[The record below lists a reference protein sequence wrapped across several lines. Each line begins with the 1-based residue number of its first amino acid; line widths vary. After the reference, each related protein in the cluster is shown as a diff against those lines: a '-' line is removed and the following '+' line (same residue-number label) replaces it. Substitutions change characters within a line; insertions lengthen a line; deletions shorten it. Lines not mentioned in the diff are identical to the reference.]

1 MSPKSRGRPVRRK
14 ARRTPGTTAT
24 TTALSLERRALRE
37 ARALLHPGANVVAAE
52 LFASFFL
59 GQAWA
64 RAELGDREPELA
76 LVRGVAEVVRRADPA
91 GAAALAAFRLVLP
104 EAAAEID
111 KLLDELDQPL
121 PGWAAAST
129 PAPAAALLSEDPW
142 GARQNWFI
150 RYEEPSPH
158 VLMASVMRPGGP
170 EVDELTVA
178 LPEAPEEYD
187 EIREETFS
195 PLRDVSVGQALAA
208 LREAVRSTGL
218 LWPRQRS
225 GTFVENRLLAR
236 RRIDAYADPEPS
248 LEERLAEQALPP
260 AERSRLRA
268 AFLAERTGAPE
279 AIDFL
284 VEVFLDYGAGYLG
297 REPLLWSPA
306 DVILFLLDY
315 VPRKVVLDEADRARL
330 PALLADWVRFAL
342 ARSGVEPRW
351 IEPVLAAVEEHAEE
365 FFETYEDAAGPARQL
380 LTRLTAEGVDLTDK
394 DSVDAAVS
402 RFNAEQLA
410 RRALAAS
417 GPPPSGAAYQLKIA
431 LRDVRPRVWRRVVV
445 PADVTLDVLHE
456 VVQVAMG
463 WNDAHLHVWEIAG
476 ERYGASDPDW
486 DVLAEG
492 DVAIADLCAEGETL
506 DYTYDLGDNWEH
518 AITVERLL
526 LPAEAGEVPRCE
538 AGARACPPED
548 IGGAPGYAELLGAL
562 AKPADASEWAC
573 ELAEMYDGFDPE
585 RFDVELVTRRLRAV
599 LTA

>member
-1 MSPKSRGRPVRRK
+1 
-14 ARRTPGTTAT
+14 
-24 TTALSLERRALRE
+24 
-37 ARALLHPGANVVAAE
+37 
-52 LFASFFL
+52 
-59 GQAWA
+59 
-64 RAELGDREPELA
+64 
-76 LVRGVAEVVRRADPA
+76 
-91 GAAALAAFRLVLP
+91 
-104 EAAAEID
+104 
-111 KLLDELDQPL
+111 
-121 PGWAAAST
+121 
-129 PAPAAALLSEDPW
+129 
-142 GARQNWFI
+142 
-150 RYEEPSPH
+150 
-158 VLMASVMRPGGP
+158 MASVMRPGGP
-170 EVDELTVA
+170 EVEELTIA

-187 EIREETFS
+187 EIRAETFS
-195 PLRDVSVGQALAA
+195 PLADVPVGRALAA
-208 LREAVRSTGL
+208 LREPVRSTGL
-218 LWPRQRS
+218 LWPRPRS

-297 REPLLWSPA
+297 GEPLRWSPA

-315 VPRKVVLDEADRARL
+315 VPRKVVLDEGDRAQL

-351 IEPVLAAVEEHAEE
+351 VEPVLAAVHEHAEE

-394 DSVDAAVS
+394 GSVDAAVS

-417 GPPPSGAAYQLKIA
+417 GPPPSGAAYQLKIV

-456 VVQVAMG
+456 AVQAAMG

-476 ERYGASDPDW
+476 ERYGAADPDW
-486 DVLAEG
+486 EVVEERT
-492 DVAIADLCAEGETL
+492 VAIADVCAEGEAL

-548 IGGAPGYAELLGAL
+548 IGGAPGYAELLDAL
-562 AKPADASEWAC
+562 AKPADASARGR
-573 ELAEMYDGFDPE
+573 ELAEMYDGFNPE
-585 RFDVELVTRRLRAV
+585 RFDAQRVTRGLGAV
-599 LTA
+599 LSV

>member
-14 ARRTPGTTAT
+14 ARRTPGATAT

-59 GQAWA
+59 GQACA

-111 KLLDELDQPL
+111 ELLDELGQPL
-121 PGWAAAST
+121 PGWAAATT

-150 RYEEPSPH
+150 RYDEPSPH

-170 EVDELTVA
+170 EVDELTIA
-178 LPEAPEEYD
+178 LPEAPERYD
-187 EIREETFS
+187 EIRAEAFS
-195 PLRDVSVGQALAA
+195 PLADVPVGQALAA
-208 LREAVRSTGL
+208 LREAVRSTGMM
-218 LWPRQRS
+218 WPRSRS
-225 GTFVENRLLAR
+225 GSFVENRLLAR
-236 RRIDAYADPEPS
+236 RRIDAHADPEPS
-248 LEERLAEQALPP
+248 LEELFAEQPLPP
-260 AERSRLRA
+260 EERSRLRA
-268 AFLAERTGAPE
+268 AFLAEQTEPAE

-297 REPLLWSPA
+297 REPLRWSPA

-315 VPRKVVLDEADRARL
+315 VPRKVVLDEGDRTRL

-351 IEPVLAAVEEHAEE
+351 IEPVLAAVQEHAEE
-365 FFETYEDAAGPARQL
+365 FFETYADAAGPARQL

-417 GPPPSGAAYQLKIA
+417 GPPPGAAYQLKIV
-431 LRDVRPRVWRRVVV
+431 LHDVRTRVWRRVVV

-476 ERYGASDPDW
+476 ERYGASDPEW
-486 DVLAEG
+486 DVLEERT
-492 DVAIADLCAEGETL
+492 VAIADVCAEGETL

-518 AITVERLL
+518 AITVEGLL

-548 IGGAPGYAELLGAL
+548 IGGAPGYAELLDAL
-562 AKPADASEWAC
+562 AKPGDASAWGR

-585 RFDVELVTRRLRAV
+585 RFDAQQVTRGLRAV
-599 LTA
+599 L